1 MSDDLEQALQCIEK
15 FWYRGA
21 SPSSLT
27 TLSPDHQQRLGRLL
41 ADLGAVQSF
50 ALGLSQG
57 DLSRMLTAKGVT
69 AGALK
74 QLHSS
79 LRHLTWQT
87 QMVAKGDFS
96 QHVDF
101 MGEFAVAFNVM
112 ARSLAE
118 ARAALQKE
126 KERVERQN
134 AQLAQHSRELQAA
147 YDALDREFKSVAD
160 VQVSLLPKIMPR
172 LPGFSGATHYRP
184 ALHAGGD
191 YYDFFPLPEG
201 QYGILVADVSGH
213 GAPAAVVMAMTHV
226 IAHLASQKSPV
237 QDVLRHLNAALSC
250 HILSDQFVTCCYGI
264 LDPAARTFIYAS
276 AGHPMPLLL
285 ETPGT
290 PARICAADC
299 GFPLGITP
307 DSEYVPASLSLPP
320 QSALILYTD
329 GITEAQ
335 GPAGEMFGEERLA
348 AVLARASRGPDALR
362 AAVLEALDAHRG
374 PMELAD
380 DVTLVV
386 LCAD

>member
-15 FWYRGA
+15 LWYRGA
-21 SPSSLT
+21 SSSSLT
-27 TLSPDHQQRLGRLL
+27 TVSPDHQQRLARLL
-41 ADLGAVQSF
+41 ADLCAVQSF
-50 ALGLSQG
+50 ASGLSRG
-57 DLSRMLTAKGVT
+57 DLSRTLAGKGVT

-74 QLHSS
+74 QLHAS

-96 QHVDF
+96 QHIDF
-101 MGEFAVAFNVM
+101 MGEFAVAFNSM

-126 KERVERQN
+126 KERVEQQN
-134 AQLAQHSRELQAA
+134 AQLAQHGRELQAA

-160 VQVSLLPKIMPR
+160 VQVSLLPTTLPK
-172 LPGFSGATHYRP
+172 LPGFRCATHYRP
-184 ALHAGGD
+184 ALRAGGD

-201 QYGILVADVSGH
+201 QFGVLVADVSGH

-226 IAHLASQKSPV
+226 IVHLAGRKSPV
-237 QDVLRHLNAALSC
+237 QEVLQYLNAALSR

-264 LDPAARTFIYAS
+264 LNPAARTFVYAS
-276 AGHPMPLLL
+276 AGHPMPLL

-290 PARICAADC
+290 PARICSADC

-307 DSEYVPASLSLPP
+307 DSEYAPATLSLAP
-320 QSALILYTD
+320 QSALLLYTD

-335 GPAGEMFGEERLA
+335 GPTGEMFGEERLA
-348 AVLARASRGPDALR
+348 AVLADAARGPDAVR

-374 PMELAD
+374 PVDLAD
-380 DVTLVV
+380 DITLVV